1 MACGRGMVPG
11 VGIPGL
17 GVGFGV
23 PDFVG
28 SVKVGVAALAGVA
41 VPPGFGMPGFAA
53 VPAPGF
59 GAPGFTAP
67 GFAVAPGF
75 GALGLTAP
83 GFGIPGFAVA
93 PGFGAPGFA
102 AGPGLTALL
111 APPAPGFG
119 APGLAAGVDCVDFAA
134 GAS

>member
-53 VPAPGF
+53 VPTPGF
-59 GAPGFTAP
+59 GAPGFTA
-67 GFAVAPGF
+67 
-75 GALGLTAP
+75 
-83 GFGIPGFAVA
+83 PGFAVA

>member
-17 GVGFGV
+17 GAGFGV

-41 VPPGFGMPGFAA
+41 IPPGFGMLGFAA

-59 GAPGFTAP
+59 GGTRLHRHP
-67 GFAVAPGF
+67 VSEHQ
-75 GALGLTAP
+75 
-83 GFGIPGFAVA
+83 
-93 PGFGAPGFA
+93 
-102 AGPGLTALL
+102 
-111 APPAPGFG
+111 
-119 APGLAAGVDCVDFAA
+119 
-134 GAS
+134 ASQHQA

>member
-11 VGIPGL
+11 VGMPGL
-17 GVGFGV
+17 GAGFGV

-41 VPPGFGMPGFAA
+41 VP
-53 VPAPGF
+53 
-59 GAPGFTAP
+59 
-67 GFAVAPGF
+67 
-75 GALGLTAP
+75 P

>member
-11 VGIPGL
+11 VGMPGL
-17 GVGFGV
+17 GAGFGV

-41 VPPGFGMPGFAA
+41 VPPGFGAPGFAA

-75 GALGLTAP
+75 GTP
-83 GFGIPGFAVA
+83 GFT
-93 PGFGAPGFA
+93 
-102 AGPGLTALL
+102 AGPGLTALGF
-111 APPAPGFG
+111 AAPGFG
-119 APGLAAGVDCVDFAA
+119 APGLAVGVDCADFAA